1 MRILLADDH
10 SLFREGL
17 LHVLKELGTEPDV
30 IQASDYPSAI
40 ETATR
45 NPDLDLALLDL
56 NMPGMDP
63 VAGIRTFRTRF
74 PLLPV
79 IVLSASESADD
90 VKHALDSGVLGYIP
104 KSSTSSV
111 MLSAIKL
118 VLAGGVYLPSLLL
131 GHEIY
136 HGDTNHPS
144 PPKPVSAPQ
153 RNGNRGLT
161 DRQLQVLALLA
172 EGKPN
177 KAIARILDITEG
189 TVKIHLVAIFQAL
202 GVKNRTEA
210 VIAAQ
215 EMDLSAYRVAG

>member
-17 LHVLKELGTEPDV
+17 LHVLKELGTDPDV
-30 IQASDYPSAI
+30 VQAADYPSAI
-40 ETATR
+40 ETAAR

-63 VAGIRTFRTRF
+63 VVGVRTFRSRF

-79 IVLSASESADD
+79 IVLSASESAED

-104 KSSTSSV
+104 KSSTASV

-131 GHEIY
+131 GHEVY
-136 HGDTNHPS
+136 PGETQ
-144 PPKPVSAPQ
+144 APIRTTGQ
-153 RNGNRGLT
+153 GQKGNTRGLT
-161 DRQLQVLALLA
+161 ERQMQVLALLT
-172 EGKPN
+172 EGMPN
-177 KAIARILDITEG
+177 KVIARTLDITEG

>member
-17 LHVLKELGTEPDV
+17 LHVLKELGTAPDV
-30 IQASDYPSAI
+30 VQAADYPGAI
-40 ETATR
+40 ETAER

-56 NMPGMDP
+56 NMPGMDGLTG
-63 VAGIRTFRTRF
+63 VRTFRTKF

-79 IVLSASESADD
+79 IVLSASESPDD

-104 KSSTSSV
+104 KSSTAPV

-131 GHEIY
+131 SHDAGELGVTRGPAEAHKSN
-136 HGDTNHPS
+136 T
-144 PPKPVSAPQ
+144 
-153 RNGNRGLT
+153 RGLT
-161 DRQLQVLALLA
+161 ERQLQVLALLA

-177 KAIARILDITEG
+177 KLIARTLDITEG
-189 TVKIHLVAIFQAL
+189 TVKIHLAAIFQAL
-202 GVKNRTEA
+202 GARNRTEA
-210 VIAAQ
+210 VIVAQ
-215 EMDLSAYRVAG
+215 DMDLSSYRSAG

>member
-17 LHVLKELGTEPDV
+17 LHVLKELGTDPDV
-30 IQASDYPSAI
+30 VQAADYPGAI
-40 ETATR
+40 ETAER

-56 NMPGMDP
+56 NMPGMDGLTG
-63 VAGIRTFRTRF
+63 VRTFRNKF

-79 IVLSASESADD
+79 IVLSASESPDD
-90 VKHALDSGVLGYIP
+90 VKHALDAGVLGYIP
-104 KSSTSSV
+104 KSSTAQL

-131 GHEIY
+131 GHDGGAE
-136 HGDTNHPS
+136 HAATARTAGAA
-144 PPKPVSAPQ
+144 PKATT
-153 RNGNRGLT
+153 RGLT
-161 DRQLQVLALLA
+161 ERQLQVLALLA

-177 KAIARILDITEG
+177 KLIARTLDITEG
-189 TVKIHLVAIFQAL
+189 TVKIHLAAIFQTL
-202 GVKNRTEA
+202 GVRNRTEA

-215 EMDLSAYRVAG
+215 AMDLSPYRSAG

>member
-30 IQASDYPSAI
+30 VQAADYPGAI
-40 ETATR
+40 ETAER

-56 NMPGMDP
+56 NMPGMDGLTG
-63 VAGIRTFRTRF
+63 VRTFRNKF

-79 IVLSASESADD
+79 IVLSASESPDD

-104 KSSTSSV
+104 KSSTAPV

-131 GHEIY
+131 GHEGVV
-136 HGDTNHPS
+136 GDHALS
-144 PPKPVSAPQ
+144 RAPAESQ
-153 RNGNRGLT
+153 KSNTRGLT
-161 DRQLQVLALLA
+161 ERQLQVLALLA

-177 KAIARILDITEG
+177 KLIARTLDITEG
-189 TVKIHLVAIFQAL
+189 TVKIHLAAIFQAL
-202 GVKNRTEA
+202 GVRNRTEA
-210 VIAAQ
+210 VIVAQ
-215 EMDLSAYRVAG
+215 DMDLSSYRSAG

>member
-30 IQASDYPSAI
+30 VQAADYPGAI
-40 ETATR
+40 ETAER

-56 NMPGMDP
+56 NMPGMDGLTG
-63 VAGIRTFRTRF
+63 VRTFRNKF

-79 IVLSASESADD
+79 IVLSASESPDD

-104 KSSTSSV
+104 KSATAPV

-131 GHEIY
+131 GHEAVI
-136 HGDTNHPS
+136 GDHAPARAPS
-144 PPKPVSAPQ
+144 EAQ
-153 RNGNRGLT
+153 RSNTRGLT
-161 DRQLQVLALLA
+161 ERQLQVLALLA

-177 KAIARILDITEG
+177 KLIARTLDITEG
-189 TVKIHLVAIFQAL
+189 TVKIHLAAIFQAL
-202 GVKNRTEA
+202 GVRNRTEA
-210 VIAAQ
+210 VIVAQ
-215 EMDLSAYRVAG
+215 DMDLSSYRSAG

>member
-17 LHVLKELGTEPDV
+17 LHVLKELGTDPDV
-30 IQASDYPSAI
+30 IQAGDYPSAI
-40 ETATR
+40 ETAAR

-63 VAGIRTFRTRF
+63 VAGVRAFRSRF
-74 PLLPV
+74 PLLPL
-79 IVLSASESADD
+79 IVLSASEAADD
-90 VKHALDSGVLGYIP
+90 VKHALDCGALGYIP
-104 KSSTSSV
+104 KSSTASV

-118 VLAGGVYLPSLLL
+118 VLAGGVYLPTLLL

-136 HGDTNHPS
+136 PGEAPAPAPVRTQGI
-144 PPKPVSAPQ
+144 PPKATA
-153 RNGNRGLT
+153 RGLT
-161 DRQLQVLALLA
+161 ERQMQVLALLT

-177 KAIARILDITEG
+177 KVIARTLDITEG

-215 EMDLSAYRVAG
+215 EIDLSAYRVAG

>member
-17 LHVLKELGTEPDV
+17 LHVLKELGTDPDV
-30 IQASDYPSAI
+30 VQAADYPSAI
-40 ETATR
+40 ETAAR

-63 VAGIRTFRTRF
+63 VVGVRTFRSRF

-104 KSSTSSV
+104 KSSTASV

-131 GHEIY
+131 GHEV
-136 HGDTNHPS
+136 HPGDT
-144 PPKPVSAPQ
+144 SAPTPT
-153 RNGNRGLT
+153 RGNGQAQKGNTRGLT
-161 DRQLQVLALLA
+161 ERQMQVLALLT
-172 EGKPN
+172 EGMPN
-177 KAIARILDITEG
+177 KVIARTLDITEG

>member
-17 LHVLKELGTEPDV
+17 LHVLKELGTDPDV
-30 IQASDYPSAI
+30 VQAADYPSAI
-40 ETATR
+40 ETAAR

-63 VAGIRTFRTRF
+63 VVGVRTFRSRF

-104 KSSTSSV
+104 KSSTASV

-131 GHEIY
+131 GH
-136 HGDTNHPS
+136 DVHPGEAAA
-144 PPKPVSAPQ
+144 PARTTGPAQKSAM
-153 RNGNRGLT
+153 RGLT
-161 DRQLQVLALLA
+161 ERQMQVLALLT

-177 KAIARILDITEG
+177 KVIARTLDITEG

-215 EMDLSAYRVAG
+215 EMDLSAYRVTG

>member
-17 LHVLKELGTEPDV
+17 LHVLKELGTDPDV

-40 ETATR
+40 ETANR

-131 GHEIY
+131 GHELY
-136 HGDTNHPS
+136 QVETAQ
-144 PPKPVSAPQ
+144 SAPRSTPAQ
-153 RNGNRGLT
+153 ARGGNRGLT

-177 KAIARILDITEG
+177 KVIARTLDITEG

-202 GVKNRTEA
+202 GVRNRTEA

-215 EMDLSAYRVAG
+215 EMDLSAYRVTG

>member
-17 LHVLKELGTEPDV
+17 LHVLKELGTDPDIV
-30 IQASDYPSAI
+30 QAADYPSAI
-40 ETATR
+40 ETAAR

-63 VAGIRTFRTRF
+63 VVGVRTFRTRF

-90 VKHALDSGVLGYIP
+90 VKHALDCGALGYIP

-118 VLAGGVYLPSLLL
+118 VLAGGVYLPTLLL
-131 GHEIY
+131 GHELY
-136 HGDTNHPS
+136 VAESAVASRANGAV
-144 PPKPVSAPQ
+144 PK
-153 RNGNRGLT
+153 NNTRGLT
-161 DRQLQVLALLA
+161 ERQMQVLALLT

-177 KAIARILDITEG
+177 KVIARTLDITEG

-215 EMDLSAYRVAG
+215 EMDLSGYRVAG

>member
-17 LHVLKELGTEPDV
+17 LHVLKELGTDPDV
-30 IQASDYPSAI
+30 IQAADYPSAI
-40 ETATR
+40 ETAAR
-45 NPDLDLALLDL
+45 NPDLDLVLLDL

-63 VAGIRTFRTRF
+63 ALGIRTFRARF

-79 IVLSASESADD
+79 IMLSASESADD
-90 VKHALDSGVLGYIP
+90 AKLALDSGVLGYIP
-104 KSSTSSV
+104 KSSTASV
-111 MLSAIKL
+111 MLGAIKL
-118 VLAGGVYLPSLLL
+118 VLAGGVYLPTLLL
-131 GHEIY
+131 GHET
-136 HGDTNHPS
+136 GTGEAAPPRPS
-144 PPKPVSAPQ
+144 TPPL
-153 RNGNRGLT
+153 RGGNRGLT
-161 DRQLQVLALLA
+161 DRQMQVLALLT

-177 KAIARILDITEG
+177 KVIARTLDITEG

>member
-17 LHVLKELGTEPDV
+17 LHVLKDLGTDPDV
-30 IQASDYPSAI
+30 VQAANYPGAI
-40 ETATR
+40 ETAER

-56 NMPGMDP
+56 NMPGMDGLTG
-63 VAGIRTFRTRF
+63 VRTFRSRF

-79 IVLSASESADD
+79 IVLSASESPDD
-90 VKHALDSGVLGYIP
+90 VKRALDSGALGYIP
-104 KSSTSSV
+104 KSSTAQL

-131 GHEIY
+131 AHDAGGSEY
-136 HGDTNHPS
+136 A
-144 PPKPVSAPQ
+144 PVRSAPPPA
-153 RNGNRGLT
+153 RAATRGLT
-161 DRQLQVLALLA
+161 ERQLQVLALLA

-177 KAIARILDITEG
+177 KLIARTLDITEG
-189 TVKIHLVAIFQAL
+189 TVKIHLAAIFQTL
-202 GVKNRTEA
+202 GVRNRTEA

-215 EMDLSAYRVAG
+215 EMDLLPYRSAG

>member
-30 IQASDYPSAI
+30 VQAADYPGAI
-40 ETATR
+40 EMAER

-56 NMPGMDP
+56 NMPGMDGLTG
-63 VAGIRTFRTRF
+63 VRTFRSRF
-74 PLLPV
+74 PMLPV
-79 IVLSASESADD
+79 IVLSASEDPED
-90 VKHALDSGVLGYIP
+90 VKRALDAGVLGYIP
-104 KSSTSSV
+104 KSSTAPV

-131 GHEIY
+131 AHE
-136 HGDTNHPS
+136 G
-144 PPKPVSAPQ
+144 SAPETPA
-153 RNGNRGLT
+153 RPAPAGGRRGTRGLT
-161 DRQLQVLALLA
+161 ERQLQVLALLA

-177 KAIARILDITEG
+177 KVIARTLDITEG
-189 TVKIHLVAIFQAL
+189 TVKIHLAAIFQTL
-202 GVKNRTEA
+202 GVRNRTEA

-215 EMDLSAYRVAG
+215 EMDLTPYRPES